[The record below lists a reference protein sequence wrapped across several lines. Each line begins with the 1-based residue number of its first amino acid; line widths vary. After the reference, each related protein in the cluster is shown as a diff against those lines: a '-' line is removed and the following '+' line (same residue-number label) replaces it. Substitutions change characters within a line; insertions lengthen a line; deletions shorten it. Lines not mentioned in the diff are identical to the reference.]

1 MGEKR
6 TVEVL
11 IGGEVYK
18 IVGTESE
25 EHMKKVAQY
34 LNDRLAETQQALGG
48 RPTTKEHRLTLTAIN
63 ICDDVIKLV
72 EHAHQQERFIG
83 ELQKKEREMKG
94 QLAVAEDRMR
104 EMETEYLA
112 LKEEMKNASC
122 S

>member
-1 MGEKR
+1 MAEKR

-11 IGGEVYK
+11 IGGQVFK

-34 LNDRLAETQQALGG
+34 LNDRLAETQAALGG
-48 RPTTKEHRLTLTAIN
+48 RPTTRDHKMTLTAIN

-72 EHAHQQERFIG
+72 EHAYQQQKQIA
-83 ELQKKEREMKG
+83 ELQKRERDLKN
-94 QLAVAEDRMR
+94 QLAVCEDEMR

-112 LKEEMKNASC
+112 LKEEMKNA
-122 S
+122 